1 MIMKNFKFLY
11 LLLAV
16 VGVVAFTSCTEEW
29 APGVKDTNA
38 GVYFPDT
45 SVINVTAETTSVD
58 IAVMRTNTADA
69 LTVSVR
75 AAVAEDAKDFLTV
88 PSSVSFEAGSNTA
101 VLTVAVDNVAEMVEG
116 KKYNVSIQLE
126 EEQASNYGAY
136 SYTFSFMIPE
146 KWVDFVDEAGKIVYG
161 TYIDDFFCPVMEYPA
176 GYSSPARIQ
185 KHETDVNRYRV
196 LEPFG
201 KDFFKYMFGDVPG
214 YFQLTPGVS
223 MEFNIA
229 DPNNVTV
236 VGNPVN
242 LGASI
247 NFSDIGLAPM
257 YLWVA
262 SDENG
267 QIPGAVTFKDGVIQ
281 FAAGQVSI
289 LYESEGKL
297 YELTSTNASGLMAY
311 VLPGVEITDYALSV
325 EYTGMYVSADNSE
338 ASAVFEFGAG
348 ADVESIKYA
357 VVEGDVTKDY
367 ASVVEGIVDGSIEP
381 IYEIKEEAELTQEV
395 ALTRGSWTVV
405 AVPYGAEGAVAD
417 EAIAYTFWFNGVGEV
432 PQVEIEVNF
441 GSMLE
446 LTGEENAEFSSDY
459 WAGISIVAK
468 GDDIKSIKAFVNTL
482 ASVENSGMSYEAIV
496 AGYAED
502 FSSDIDELKANG
514 SAIVGPFN
522 VPLETEVIA
531 LVSIETIYGETK
543 FFSKTC
549 TTTNSTG
556 IQFGT
561 YEVKEGDYETYVGL
575 FGGYKAGE
583 VYFVIDGMFELVG
596 SYDTATR
603 TMTTPGVE
611 QTYTDGSD
619 IIRNDIVFYT
629 DSSTQ
634 THAYGYW
641 AAADADYNEA
651 CDLTFAYA
659 EDGAVNAL
667 ACYFAKFVYDVTGGA
682 PAYDSVMYEFT
693 PAATV
698 TKYVAEAAPAKAAL
712 ACAKSSTSNAQVAN
726 VAVKSTDRIWIP
738 AM

>member
-1 MIMKNFKFLY
+1 MTMKNFKFLY

-16 VGVVAFTSCTEEW
+16 VGVVTFTSCTEEW
-29 APGVKDTNA
+29 TPGAKDTNA

-58 IAVMRTNTADA
+58 IAVKRTNAADA
-69 LTVSVR
+69 LTVSLR
-75 AAVAEDAKDFLTV
+75 SEVAEDATNFLTI
-88 PSSVSFEAGSNTA
+88 PASVTFEAGSDTA
-101 VLTVAVDNVAEMVEG
+101 VLTVTVNDAANMVEG
-116 KKYNVSIQLE
+116 KKYNASIQLDS
-126 EEQASNYGAY
+126 EQASAYGVNV
-136 SYTFSFMIPE
+136 YTFSFMIPE
-146 KWVDFVDEAGKIVYG
+146 KWVDFLDENGKVIYG
-161 TYIDDFFCPVMEYPA
+161 TYIDDFFCPVMEYSA
-176 GYSSPARIQ
+176 GYASPARIQ

-201 KDFFKYMFGDVPG
+201 RDFFTYMFGDVPG
-214 YFQLTPGVS
+214 YFQLTPGAAI
-223 MEFNIA
+223 EFNVA

-267 QIPGAVTFKDGVIQ
+267 QVPGAVTFKDGIIQ
-281 FAAGQVSI
+281 FAAGAVSI

-311 VLPGVEITDYALSV
+311 VLPGISITDFSLAV
-325 EYTGMYVSADNSE
+325 EYTGMYVAADNSS
-338 ASAVFEFGAG
+338 ASAVFEFAAG

-357 VVEGDVTKDY
+357 VVEGDVSDDY
-367 ASVVEGIVDGSIEP
+367 ASVVAGIVDGSIEP

-395 ALTRGSWTVV
+395 ELTRGSWTVV
-405 AVPYGAEGAVAD
+405 AVPYGAEEAVVED
-417 EAIAYTFWFNGVGEV
+417 AIAYSFWFNGVGEV
-432 PQVEIEVNF
+432 PQVEVEVRF

-459 WAGISIVAK
+459 WAGVAVVAN

-482 ASVENSGMSYEAIV
+482 GSVENSGMSYEDIL
-496 AGYAED
+496 AGYGED
-502 FSSDIDELKANG
+502 FSADIEELKANG

-522 VPLETEVIA
+522 VPLDTEVIA

-543 FFSKTC
+543 FFSATC
-549 TTTNSTG
+549 KTTNSTG
-556 IQFGT
+556 IEFGQYALT
-561 YEVKEGDYETYVGL
+561 EGDYSSVVGI

-583 VYFVIDGMFELVG
+583 VYFVIDGIFEMVG

-611 QTYTDGSD
+611 EYYAKGDL
-619 IIRNDIVFYT
+619 ICNDITFYYNQEK
-629 DSSTQ
+629 TQ
-634 THAYGYW
+634 AYGYW
-641 AAADADYNEA
+641 AASDASFETP
-651 CDLTFAYA
+651 CDLTFAYG
-659 EDGAVNAL
+659 EDGVVNAL
-667 ACYFAKFVYDVTGGA
+667 SCYFAKHVFNLA
-682 PAYDSVMYEFT
+682 DSTLAFSEYSFT
-693 PAATV
+693 PAAAV
-698 TKYVAEAAPAKAAL
+698 TKYVAEATPSKAAF
-712 ACAKSSTSNAQVAN
+712 ACAKSSSSNAMVAN
-726 VAVKSTDRIWIP
+726 VTVKSGDRIWVP
-738 AM
+738 AK

>member
-16 VGVVAFTSCTEEW
+16 EGVVTFTSCTEEW
-29 APGVKDTNA
+29 TPGAKDTNA
-38 GVYFPDT
+38 GVYFADT
-45 SVINVTAETTSVD
+45 SVINVTAETTSAD
-58 IAVMRTNTADA
+58 IVVKRTNANDA
-69 LTVSVR
+69 LTVSIR
-75 AAVAEDAKDFLTV
+75 SEVAEDATNFLTV
-88 PSSVSFEAGSNTA
+88 PSSVSFEAGSDTA
-101 VLTVAVDNVAEMVEG
+101 VLTVTVNDAANMVEG
-116 KKYNVSIQLE
+116 KKYNASIQLDS
-126 EEQASNYGAY
+126 EQASAYGVNV
-136 SYTFSFMIPE
+136 YTFSFMIPE
-146 KWVDFVDEAGKIVYG
+146 KWVDYTDENGKVVYG

-176 GYSSPARIQ
+176 GYASPARIQ

-201 KDFFKYMFGDVPG
+201 RDFFTYMFGDVPG
-214 YFQLTPGVS
+214 YFQLTPGAYI
-223 MEFNIA
+223 EFNIA

-236 VGNPVN
+236 VNNPVN

-262 SDENG
+262 SDDNG
-267 QIPGAVTFKDGVIQ
+267 QVPGAVTYNEGVFQ
-281 FAAGQVSI
+281 FAAGMVSI

-311 VLPGVEITDYALSV
+311 ILPGVEITDYALSV
-325 EYTGMYVSADNSE
+325 EYTGMYVAADNSS
-338 ASAVFEFGAG
+338 ASAVLEFGAG

-357 VVEGDVTKDY
+357 VVEGDVTQDY

-381 IYEIKEEAELTQEV
+381 IYEIKDEAELTQEI

-405 AVPYGAEGAVAD
+405 AVPYGAEEAVVED
-417 EAIAYTFWFNGVGEV
+417 AIAYSFWFNGVGEV
-432 PQVEIEVNF
+432 PQVEVEVRF

-459 WAGISIVAK
+459 WAGVGIVAN
-468 GDDIKSIKAFVNTL
+468 GDDIKSIKVFVNTL

-496 AGYAED
+496 AGYGED

-583 VYFVIDGMFELVG
+583 VYFVIDGMFEMVG

-603 TMTTPGVE
+603 TMTTIGVE
-611 QTYTDGSD
+611 ETYTGGSD

-629 DSSTQ
+629 DSSTK

-641 AAADADYNEA
+641 AAADADYSEA

-667 ACYFAKFVYDVTGGA
+667 ACYFAKFVYDVTGEQ
-682 PAYDSVMYEFT
+682 PVYDSVMYEFT

-698 TKYVAEAAPAKAAL
+698 TKYVAEATSSKAAF
-712 ACAKSSTSNAQVAN
+712 ACAKNSTSNAKLAN
-726 VAVKSTDRIWIP
+726 VTVKSGDRIWIP
-738 AM
+738 AK